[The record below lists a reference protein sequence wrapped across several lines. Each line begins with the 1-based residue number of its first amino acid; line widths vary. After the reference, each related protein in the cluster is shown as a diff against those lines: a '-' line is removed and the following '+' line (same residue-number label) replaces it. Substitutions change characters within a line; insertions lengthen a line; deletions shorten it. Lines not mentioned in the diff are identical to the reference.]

1 MAQSNEESVSTRARS
16 CPSCDHVISP
26 TGMTILIKKI
36 YHNPNKYKINCPKC
50 KKEWHF
56 TECLDFADLLK
67 GEYEY
72 YDEQYEKRSDTNHTK
87 CPHCNQFQLRSD
99 QHIAQSKV
107 WCQNCNSG
115 YWCWECQKPWKSK
128 GNENICGN
136 TDCPTA
142 DKDNDEMAVENFL
155 SENLGLIRLK
165 NVGNTC
171 FLNTALQCALQS
183 PLARFCKDHQ
193 LKYKGKTMMHIW
205 NEFVQNAYSN
215 KPCSKKSTTLLK
227 KLRRK
232 MAELTPSIGAGQEED
247 SFLALSTLLDGL
259 DNETCD
265 IEEPAVFEMRFDTTK
280 LSPYKQKGLVEFIVK
295 EKIWKQHIGFDDC
308 DVKNNDL
315 ENGKSIIRKL
325 FDGVECEKLTCVEC
339 GFKQFTFQIYRSIGL
354 PLIDHEI
361 KLTINVFVKDILKAF
376 TFSLSNDNTIKS
388 LKILILK
395 ELQDKLYGFGDQTTA
410 NNIQMGYVKDE
421 HSDSIMVLEDENNCA
436 EIAEGIY
443 SFGVVSEITD
453 EKLDSESY
461 VSKLTDILK
470 MSKMQSQNKINV
482 KDTVAT
488 TIEECLKIY
497 ENKHVSKEYS
507 LDCDKCG
514 NSKVVESKVDI
525 LKTPQILT
533 LYIDRDTENISE
545 SLSHNFYSNRIQN
558 VIKYRTHLELK
569 GNVYDLFAV
578 NVHHGNANFGHYTA
592 MVKSLV
598 NNKWYIM
605 NDNSMPIEIDEG
617 DIVSNNA
624 MFLMYTK
631 RKE

>member
-354 PLIDHEI
+354 PL
-361 KLTINVFVKDILKAF
+361 
-376 TFSLSNDNTIKS
+376 
-388 LKILILK
+388 
-395 ELQDKLYGFGDQTTA
+395 LYPQTDSDEY
-410 NNIQMGYVKDE
+410 NNKTT
-421 HSDSIMVLEDENNCA
+421 EN
-436 EIAEGIY
+436 I
-443 SFGVVSEITD
+443 
-453 EKLDSESY
+453 ESK
-461 VSKLTDILK
+461 VPE
-470 MSKMQSQNKINV
+470 
-482 KDTVAT
+482 
-488 TIEECLKIY
+488 TIEECLQIY
-497 ENKHVSKEYS
+497 QDKDVSNQFA
-507 LDCDKCG
+507 LDCDECG
-514 NSKVVESKVDI
+514 DSTMVEREMDI

-533 LYIDRDTENISE
+533 LYIDRDIENTSE
-545 SLSHNFYSNRIQN
+545 LRSDHSYSHKTQHLFKYSN
-558 VIKYRTHLELK
+558 ELDVK
-569 GNVYDLFAV
+569 GNLYDLFAV
-578 NVHHGNANFGHYTA
+578 DVHHGDTENWGHYTA
-592 MVKSLV
+592 MVKSWK
-598 NNKWYIM
+598 NSKWYM
-605 NDNSMPIEIDEG
+605 VNDKSIPKEINTG

-624 MFLMYTK
+624 MFLMYNK
-631 RKE
+631 RNT